1 MIIPT
6 RAHDYSLFIESLGVS
21 EVRHLYGKYFEFHM
35 TLATQEAR
43 AILDEFIIFIEK
55 TSSSNTLWNSYF
67 KGSSLVFVFEHSLN
81 AIIGSL

>member
-1 MIIPT
+1 MIIL
-6 RAHDYSLFIESLGVS
+6 YLFESLGVS

-43 AILDEFIIFIEK
+43 AILDEFIISIEK

-67 KGSSLVFVFEHSLN
+67 KGSSLVFVFEQSLN